1 MKRSD
6 YLSIARDWR
15 MDQAH
20 SNSVQMTTP
29 CDFVPSAIEDAE
41 YCVVV
46 EDDEK
51 TGEAG
56 ASTRAMSVETEIGTL
71 HLQSSHPR
79 EQTKT
84 HGYLDPPTTE
94 PTPSPID
101 RPISS
106 SVALSRDRV
115 EQATRGGGR
124 GIVATVYSPHAITVP
139 SPLAERHQDQ
149 GGSTLDEEA
158 WEIVRIVGK
167 RRRGK
172 GYEYKVCWK
181 ETWLLERQLGNAQ
194 GLLRKFEVK
203 HQAQRGDKR
212 GRPARADKG
221 R

>member
-1 MKRSD
+1 M
-6 YLSIARDWR
+6 
-15 MDQAH
+15 
-20 SNSVQMTTP
+20 
-29 CDFVPSAIEDAE
+29 
-41 YCVVV
+41 V

-51 TGEAG
+51 TGETS
-56 ASTRAMSVETEIGTL
+56 ASTRATSVESEIDTI

-79 EQTKT
+79 KQQKT
-84 HGYLDPPTTE
+84 HGCLSPPTTE

-106 SVALSRDRV
+106 SVALCRDRV
-115 EQATRGGGR
+115 EQATCGGDG
-124 GIVATVYSPHAITVP
+124 GITATVYPPHAITVP
-139 SPLAERHQDQ
+139 PPLAERHQDQ
-149 GGSTLDEEA
+149 GGSALDEEE

-181 ETWLLERQLGNAQ
+181 ETWLLERELGNAQ
-194 GLLRKFEVK
+194 ELLRKFEAK
-203 HQAQRGDKR
+203 HQAQRGGKR